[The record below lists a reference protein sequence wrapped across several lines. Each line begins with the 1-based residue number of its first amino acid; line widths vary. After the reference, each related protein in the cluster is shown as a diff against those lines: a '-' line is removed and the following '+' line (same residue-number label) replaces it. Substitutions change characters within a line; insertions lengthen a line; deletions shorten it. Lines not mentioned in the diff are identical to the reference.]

1 MATVVVNFEANADDL
16 LGALQGIDT
25 AADRATSSMGGIN
38 AQAANTSQQLD
49 GVKFAAQ
56 AAGGRVGEM
65 AGRIENAGRALSSF
79 ASNPVALAIAGVTA
93 LGAGAAIAG
102 ASVVAAFVGVTRA
115 AQDAADEIASL
126 EGLGITGEQVAAIEE
141 ANAALDSISAVVQ
154 GLVVQLGAEL
164 APTVTEVATVVTAL
178 GLMMQDAF
186 STAAESTNL
195 VREGFVRLIEGAVNP
210 LNVQLIRLVE
220 GFAALA
226 RAAGRPS
233 ESLEALAE
241 TLRSVR
247 VGNILLDN
255 ASRAT
260 GAALGNYGERAR
272 ALIADLQA
280 LKTATGEVEIV
291 FGQTA
296 DDIEFLGSVGES
308 SVGNILALNDALL
321 MAALGSQAFRDA
333 TAEAIEEVDRLARR
347 EQRVQDLTNSL
358 DAVSKIGMVVSTVAT
373 GIGDA
378 FEAFGAKSEKAARVA
393 FAASKAAGI
402 ADAVVKTAQGIMNA
416 FATLPTPVALGVAP
430 FVAATGAAQIAT
442 IAATTFEGGG
452 GGGAGGGIGASG
464 LGALDD
470 LTTGG
475 AASTVPSVTKGFEE
489 DVTGTRMTRG
499 GMTYRHRDLD
509 VVARDGRRY
518 PGGAFDA
525 GGGTGQNRYDS

>member
-38 AQAANTSQQLD
+38 TQAANTSQQLD

-115 AQDAADEIASL
+115 AQDAADEIAGL
-126 EGLGITGEQVAAIEE
+126 EGLGITGEQVAAIEQ

-164 APTVTEVATVVTAL
+164 APTVTEVATVVAAL

-210 LNVQLIRLVE
+210 LNVQLIRLVDA
-220 GFAALA
+220 FAGLA

-241 TLRSVR
+241 TLREVR

-260 GAALGNYGERAR
+260 ETALGSYGERAR

-280 LKTATGEVEIV
+280 LKTATGDVEIV
-291 FGQTA
+291 FAQTA
-296 DDIEFLGSVGES
+296 DDIEFLGAAGES
-308 SVGNILALNDALL
+308 SAGNILSLQDALFQ
-321 MAALGSQAFRDA
+321 AALGSQAFRDA
-333 TAEAIEEVDRLARR
+333 TTEAIEQVTRLAKRQAAI
-347 EQRVQDLTNSL
+347 EALGQALGGVSNIAGTVG
-358 DAVSKIGMVVSTVAT
+358 DAARAM
-373 GIGDA
+373 GDA
-378 FEAFGAKSEKAARVA
+378 FTTFGQDAAKAAKASFVA
-393 FAASKAAGI
+393 QKAAGI
-402 ADAVVKTAQGIMNA
+402 ADAIIKTSQSVMAALTIPPPVGPVLAGIN
-416 FATLPTPVALGVAP
+416 
-430 FVAATGAAQIAT
+430 AATGATQIAT

-452 GGGAGGGIGASG
+452 PTPTAPRTGA
-464 LGALDD
+464 
-470 LTTGG
+470 G
-475 AASTVPSVTKGFEE
+475 AASAAAAASVPSVTKGFQE

-525 GGGTGQNRYDS
+525 GGGTGQTRYDS

>member
-65 AGRIENAGRALSSF
+65 AGRIENAGRALASF

-115 AQDAADEIASL
+115 AQDAADEIAGL
-126 EGLGITGEQVAAIEE
+126 EGLGITGEQIAAIEE

-164 APTVTEVATVVTAL
+164 APTVTEVATVITAL
-178 GLMMQDAF
+178 GLMVQDAF
-186 STAAESTNL
+186 TSAVANIDL
-195 VREGFVRLIEGAVNP
+195 GREAFVRLVEFGLNPVNAAM
-210 LNVQLIRLVE
+210 LTLLE
-220 GFAALA
+220 GFAAFS
-226 RAAGRPS
+226 RAAGLPIA
-233 ESLEALAE
+233 SLEEFTANLREVQVGNTVLTATAE
-241 TLRSVR
+241 T
-247 VGNILLDN
+247 
-255 ASRAT
+255 T
-260 GAALGNYGERAR
+260 GQALGNYGERAR

-280 LKTATGEVEIV
+280 LKTATGDVDIV
-291 FGQTA
+291 FAQTA
-296 DDIEFLGSVGES
+296 EDIEYLGSVGES
-308 SVGNILALNDALL
+308 SSGNMLSLQDALFQ
-321 MAALGSQAFRDA
+321 AALGSQAFRDA
-333 TAEAIEEVDRLARR
+333 TAEAIEQVTRLAKRQAAI
-347 EQRVQDLTNSL
+347 EALGQALGGVSNIAGTVG
-358 DAVSKIGMVVSTVAT
+358 DAARAM
-373 GIGDA
+373 GDA
-378 FEAFGAKSEKAARVA
+378 FTTFGQDAAKAAKASFVA
-393 FAASKAAGI
+393 QKAAGI
-402 ADAVVKTAQGIMNA
+402 ADAVIKTSQSIMAALTIPPPVGPVLAGIN
-416 FATLPTPVALGVAP
+416 
-430 FVAATGAAQIAT
+430 AATGATQIAT

-452 GGGAGGGIGASG
+452 PTPTAPPTGGGAA
-464 LGALDD
+464 
-470 LTTGG
+470 G
-475 AASTVPSVTKGFEE
+475 AAAAAASVPSVTKGFQE
-489 DVTGTRMTRG
+489 DATGTRMTRG